1 MWERL
6 ETAESVHVAKG
17 KRVDEFAPKDGSQ
30 DDILAAVMGRSG
42 NLRAPTL
49 KVGDTF
55 YVGFNEQL
63 YEAILTR

>member
-6 ETAESVHVAKG
+6 ESAESVHVAKG
-17 KRVDEFAPKDGSQ
+17 KRVDMFSPKDGAQ
-30 DDILAAVMGRSG
+30 DDILPAVMGRSG

-49 KVGDTF
+49 KVGDIF